1 MTFKVKTILPGTV
14 FLIGLAQPAHAMSDH
29 VPAFDVRGSCKAA
42 EIYDISEDRDKTFK
56 GCLEDENRARGLI
69 DKNWSHYKPKD
80 RVDCIT
86 PGQIVAPS
94 YVEILTCLEMSDNT
108 GALLSKDVNQPTGR
122 PTNAAAP
129 IDPVKT
135 K

>member
-1 MTFKVKTILPGTV
+1 MTSGLKIILPSAAFLMSLLQPV
-14 FLIGLAQPAHAMSDH
+14 FAISDH

-42 EIYDISEDRDKTFK
+42 ETYDISEDRDKTFK

-69 DKNWSHYKPKD
+69 DKNWSHFKAKD

-94 YVEILTCLEMSDNT
+94 YVEILTCLEMSDDT
-108 GALLSKDVNQPTGR
+108 GSLLSKDVNQPTGK
-122 PTNAAAP
+122 PADAAP
-129 IDPVKT
+129 PAPAH
-135 K
+135 

>member
-1 MTFKVKTILPGTV
+1 MTSGLKTILPSIV
-14 FLIGLAQPAHAMSDH
+14 FLTLLVHPALALSDH

-56 GCLEDENRARGLI
+56 GCMDDENRARGLI
-69 DKNWSHYKPKD
+69 DKNWSHFKAKD
-80 RVDCIT
+80 KVDCIT

-94 YVEILTCLEMSDNT
+94 YVEILTCLEMSDQT
-108 GALLSKDVNQPTGR
+108 GALLSKDVNQPTGH
-122 PTNAAAP
+122 PANATAP
-129 IDPVKT
+129 MDPAKA